1 MHLTHPWVYC
11 RIINSSDTACLNI
24 SLGSSKHSVPTV
36 GWDPSL
42 HASEWRGYC
51 KAEVHTAE
59 ICLSLTGGWQNC
71 SDPPAFT
78 CFQIKWIRWAFFLHS
93 FQKVISIKQPWIPFV
108 DSAPELYG
116 TFSLKFILIMSSYS
130 SYRSVRFIIFNH
142 ILSSYNSCVAV
153 CELCYSAFFSL
164 SSGCC
169 QVRHNKVGYFCPILQ
184 PQILHWHLNIIPS
197 DTVRQ
202 K

>member
-1 MHLTHPWVYC
+1 MSEYFLGLFQALCPHCGMRSIITCLWVE
-11 RIINSSDTACLNI
+11 RLLQSR
-24 SLGSSKHSVPTV
+24 GSHS
-36 GWDPSL
+36 WDMPVFNRRMTKLQWSPSFYL
-42 HASEWRGYC
+42 LPNKMNQMG
-51 KAEVHTAE
+51 
-59 ICLSLTGGWQNC
+59 
-71 SDPPAFT
+71 
-78 CFQIKWIRWAFFLHS
+78 FFLHS

-108 DSAPELYG
+108 DSAPKLYG

-130 SYRSVRFIIFNH
+130 SYSSVRFIIFNH